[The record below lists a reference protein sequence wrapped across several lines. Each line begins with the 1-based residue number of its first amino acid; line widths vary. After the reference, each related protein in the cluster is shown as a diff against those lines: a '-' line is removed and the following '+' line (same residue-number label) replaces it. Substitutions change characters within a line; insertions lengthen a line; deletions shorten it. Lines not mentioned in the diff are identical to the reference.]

1 MAPDTKGTGIGC
13 DNMSVVIVLLKETA
27 FVAGADGKR
36 TLREKTESR

>member
-1 MAPDTKGTGIGC
+1 
-13 DNMSVVIVLLKETA
+13 VLLKETA